1 MSCQLKPSAS
11 AFSAMLSA
19 FIGSVINGL
28 SSGWFVAIMTGWIA
42 WFALFRVILG
52 AVYMMY
58 RSVTGTWE
66 PEYDAI
72 RQAEHEGSHPMA
84 GQSNSNQEDL
94 IISGPPPSE
103 SHQSYGRNS
112 MGVQGGPVPQSNPS
126 KPGFLSVLWPSTS
139 DVFPFKLQATKS
151 TKNIISWG
159 SLNRDVTFL
168 GWVGWIW
175 TGLIAPISQLIWVAA
190 NISNRSNGPVKIV
203 KGLTVA
209 VTALPLNIDSRIRYG
224 EALAGSGNRRPWAK
238 LAFNLTNCLSCLLQG
253 AVNISH
259 SSTFG
264 FPTPILVIYPI
275 FSLIWMYGSLV
286 ILPVR
291 DGGRRRA
298 AQKHWSGYILDI
310 GMGGFAGI
318 FLAAPA
324 FGIYQSTSFDEKYGS
339 TSFDE
344 TYGGTS
350 NGADGQTLAQY
361 LQCET
366 QVWKKFAAVFP

>member
-19 FIGSVINGL
+19 FVGSVINGL
-28 SSGWFVAIMTGWIA
+28 SSGWFVAFMTGWIS

-72 RQAEHEGSHPMA
+72 RQLEDEGSHPMI
-84 GQSNSNQEDL
+84 GQINSRQDEV
-94 IISGPPPSE
+94 IISGDPPSE
-103 SHQSYGRNS
+103 SHQGYSE
-112 MGVQGGPVPQSNPS
+112 PQSKQS
-126 KPGFLSVLWPSTS
+126 KPRFLNIIWPSPS
-139 DVFPFKLQATKS
+139 DIRAFKLYASKATK
-151 TKNIISWG
+151 NG
-159 SLNRDVTFL
+159 SPWSPLNQDVTFL

-175 TGLIAPISQLIWVAA
+175 AGLIAPIAQLLWVAA
-190 NISNRSNGPVKIV
+190 NISNRSNGAVKIV

-209 VTALPLNIDSRIRYG
+209 VTALPLCIDSRVRYG
-224 EALAGSGNRRPWAK
+224 EALAGSGNRRSWAK
-238 LAFNLTNCLSCLLQG
+238 RAFNLTNSLSCLLQG
-253 AVNISH
+253 VICTILLITGAINLNQ

-264 FPTPILVIYPI
+264 FPTPIFALYPI
-275 FSLIWMYGSLV
+275 FSLIWMYGSLI

-298 AQKHWSGYILDI
+298 AQDHWSGYILDV
-310 GMGGFAGI
+310 GMGAFAGI

-324 FGIYQSTSFDEKYGS
+324 FGLYQSTSFDEKYGDFDSFSGS
-339 TSFDE
+339 TS
-344 TYGGTS
+344 S
-350 NGADGQTLAQY
+350 GADGQTLTEY
-361 LQCET
+361 LQCEAS
-366 QVWKKFAAVFP
+366 VWKKVAAIFP